1 MNFRDLRWLWLLAAI
16 PIAALFLLSRERIR
30 ERLAR
35 RFVSER
41 LRGVDN
47 PVRPWRPWL
56 RPSASSV
63 SGSLALAVF
72 ALAGPSRGFVSVPI
86 QDREANRV
94 VAIDVSNS
102 MLAEDVGTSRLAASK
117 AIARRLIDAFP
128 GRVALV
134 DFEQSAEVVS
144 PLTSDSDA
152 VSALLESIEA
162 GEVGDPGTDFGAAII
177 QSMRL
182 VESDPGAK
190 ADIILISDGEDQGS
204 KLAEA
209 LRSAKQRG
217 VNVSTILIGSSEG
230 APIPMPD
237 GSSLRDDNGR
247 VVTTYAHRDTLQ
259 QIASATGGTF
269 LENPFAEHA
278 LDPLLAVRAGGA
290 TKQRTVRIPVD
301 RYQWP
306 LALAFFVLFLGS
318 VAHRGGE

>member
-1 MNFRDLRWLWLLAAI
+1 VTFRDLRWLWLLAAI
-16 PIAALFLLSRERIR
+16 PFAAMFLLSREQIR
-30 ERLAR
+30 ERVAR

-41 LRGVDN
+41 LRGVDKGA
-47 PVRPWRPWL
+47 RPLRPWL
-56 RPSASSV
+56 IAI
-63 SGSLALAVF
+63 GLALAVL

-102 MLAEDVGTSRLAASK
+102 MLAQDVGTSRLAAAK

-144 PLTSDSDA
+144 PLTNDSDA
-152 VSALLESIEA
+152 VSSLLESIEA

-204 KLAEA
+204 KTAEA
-209 LRSAKQRG
+209 LRRAKQRG
-217 VNVSTILIGSSEG
+217 VSVSTILIGSGEG
-230 APIPMPD
+230 AAIPMQD
-237 GSSLRDDNGR
+237 GSSLRDENGR
-247 VVTTYAHRDTLQ
+247 VVTTYAHRDALQ

-278 LDPLLAVRAGGA
+278 LDPLLIVRAGGA

-306 LALAFFVLFLGS
+306 LALAFFTLFLGS
-318 VAHRGGE
+318 VAHRGAE

>member
-1 MNFRDLRWLWLLAAI
+1 MTFRDLRWLWLFAAI
-16 PIAALFLLSRERIR
+16 PFAAMFLLSRERIR
-30 ERLAR
+30 ERIAR

-47 PVRPWRPWL
+47 AARPLRPWL
-56 RPSASSV
+56 IAI
-63 SGSLALAVF
+63 GLALAVL

-102 MLAEDVGTSRLAASK
+102 MLAQDVGTSRLAAGK

-144 PLTSDSDA
+144 PLTNDSDA
-152 VSALLESIEA
+152 VSSLLESIEA

-204 KLAEA
+204 KTAEA
-209 LRSAKQRG
+209 LRRAKQRG
-217 VNVSTILIGSSEG
+217 VSVSTILIGSGEG
-230 APIPMPD
+230 AAIPMPD
-237 GSSLRDDNGR
+237 GSSLRDENGR
-247 VVTTYAHRDTLQ
+247 VVTTYAHRDALQ
-259 QIASATGGTF
+259 QIASTTGGTF

-278 LDPLLAVRAGGA
+278 LDPLLIVRAGGA

-306 LALAFFVLFLGS
+306 LAFAFFALFLGS
-318 VAHRGGE
+318 VAHRGAE